1 MFQKNFGVKSQ
12 ISEVFQMFQMSND
25 ICLLPDNSVEGLAFV
40 FLLIHEKG
48 GKEMERTDMWLWEH
62 SCCTTL
68 LQIAVF
74 FFFGSEWSWLSR
86 TVLSWLWGM
95 ILVIQ
100 TWTGRVLSKFTVL
113 LSQLRLFWL
122 EIWKLMMVLVF
133 FLCVGCFLD
142 FWLGI
147 VQNDWFTGKTQL
159 IPEQKVNGQTR
170 GN

>member
-1 MFQKNFGVKSQ
+1 MTFASFRTTPWKGWLSCFCWFTRRVGRKWK
-12 ISEVFQMFQMSND
+12 ER
-25 ICLLPDNSVEGLAFV
+25 ICDFESTAVAQLYC
-40 FLLIHEKG
+40 K
-48 GKEMERTDMWLWEH
+48 
-62 SCCTTL
+62 
-68 LQIAVF
+68 LQF
-74 FFFGSEWSWLSR
+74 FSFFGSEWSWLSR